1 MKIKEGEQL
10 PKADFFYLDDNNT
23 VQTVDTNSLFKGH
36 KAIIFGVPGA
46 FTKVCSAQ
54 HLPGYVKHF
63 EEAKTKGVTKI
74 ICLSVNDPNVM
85 QAWGEAHDAK
95 GKVLMLGDPF
105 CKFTKSIGAEIDR
118 NEKGLGMR
126 SSRYSMLIEEGVVTR
141 IKEETDPAVCEIS
154 AAENFLKEI

>member
-1 MKIKEGEQL
+1 MKIKEGEKL
-10 PKADFFYLDDNNT
+10 PTADFFYLDDNNT
-23 VQTVDTNSLFKGH
+23 VQKVDTKSLFEGH

-63 EEAKTKGVTKI
+63 EEAKKKGITKI

-85 QAWGEAHDAK
+85 QAWGKAHDTK

-105 CKFTKSIGAEIDR
+105 CQFTKSIGAEIDR

-126 SSRYSMLIEEGVVTR
+126 SSRYTMLVKDGVVSK
-141 IKEETDPAVCEIS
+141 IKLESNAGICEVS

>member
-1 MKIKEGEQL
+1 MKIKEGEKL
-10 PKADFFYLDDNNT
+10 PASEFFYLDDNNA
-23 VQTVDTNSLFKGH
+23 VQTVDTSTLLKGH

-46 FTKVCSAQ
+46 FTKVCSAK
-54 HLPGYVKHF
+54 HLPSYIKNF
-63 EEAKTKGVTKI
+63 EEAKKKGITKI

-85 QAWGEAHDAK
+85 QAWGDVHDAR
-95 GKVLMLGDPF
+95 GKILMLGDPF

-126 SSRYSMLIEEGVVTR
+126 SSRYTMLIEEGVVTR
-141 IKEETDPAVCEIS
+141 IKEESDTGTCEIS

>member
-1 MKIKEGEQL
+1 MKIKEGEKL
-10 PKADFFYLDDNNT
+10 PIADFFYLDDSNT
-23 VQTVDTNSLFKGH
+23 VQKVDTKSLFKGH

-54 HLPGYVKHF
+54 HLPGYVEHY
-63 EEAKTKGVTKI
+63 EEAKKKGITKI

-85 QAWGEAHDAK
+85 QAWGEVHDAK

-105 CKFTKSIGAEIDR
+105 CQFTKSIGAEIDR

-126 SSRYSMLIEEGVVTR
+126 SSRYTMLVKDGVVSK
-141 IKEETDPAVCEIS
+141 IKLESNAGICEVS

>member
-1 MKIKEGEQL
+1 MKIKEGEKL
-10 PKADFFYLDDNNT
+10 PKADFFYLDDSNT
-23 VQTVDTNSLFKGH
+23 VQKVDTNSIFKGH

-54 HLPGYVKHF
+54 HLPGYVKRF
-63 EEAKTKGVTKI
+63 EEAKKKGITKI

-85 QAWGEAHDAK
+85 QAWGEAHDAR
-95 GKVLMLGDPF
+95 GKVFMLGDPF
-105 CKFTKSIGAEIDR
+105 CQFTKSIGAEIDR

-126 SSRYSMLIEEGVVTR
+126 SSRYTMLVEDGVVTR
-141 IKEETDPAVCEIS
+141 IKEELDAGVCETS

>member
-1 MKIKEGEQL
+1 MKIKEGEKL
-10 PKADFFYLDDNNT
+10 PTADFFYLDDNNN
-23 VQTVDTNSLFKGH
+23 VQKVDTNSLFKGH

>member
-1 MKIKEGEQL
+1 MKIKEGEKL
-10 PKADFFYLDDNNT
+10 PDADFFYLDDNNI
-23 VQTVDTNSLFKGH
+23 VQKVDTNSLLKGH

-46 FTKVCSAQ
+46 FTKVCSVK
-54 HLPGYVKHF
+54 HLPGYVKNF
-63 EEAKTKGVTKI
+63 EEAKKKGITKI

-85 QAWGEAHDAK
+85 KAWGKVHNAK
-95 GKVLMLGDPF
+95 GKVLMLGDPY

-126 SSRYSMLIEEGVVTR
+126 SSRYTMLVEEGVLTK
-141 IKEETDPAVCEIS
+141 IKEESDTGACKIS

>member
-1 MKIKEGEQL
+1 MKIKKGDRL
-10 PKADFFYLDDNNT
+10 PVADFFYLDDNNT
-23 VQTVDTNSLFKGH
+23 LQKVDTNSLFKDH

-63 EEAKTKGVTKI
+63 EEAKKKGITKI

-85 QAWGEAHDAK
+85 QAWGEAHDAR

-105 CKFTKSIGAEIDR
+105 CQFTKSIGAEIDR

-126 SSRYSMLIEEGVVTR
+126 SSRYSMLVENGVVSR
-141 IKEETDPAVCEIS
+141 IKKESDAGTCEVS
-154 AAENFLKEI
+154 AAENFLKDI

>member
-1 MKIKEGEQL
+1 MKIKEGEKL
-10 PKADFFYLDDNNT
+10 PTADFLYLDDNNT
-23 VQTVDTNSLFKGH
+23 VQKVDTNSLFKGH

-63 EEAKTKGVTKI
+63 EEAKKKSITKI

-85 QAWGEAHDAK
+85 QAWGEVHDAK

-105 CKFTKSIGAEIDR
+105 CQFTKSIGAEIDR

-126 SSRYSMLIEEGVVTR
+126 SSRYTMLVKDGVVSK
-141 IKEETDPAVCEIS
+141 IKLESNAGICEVS